1 MRHLIAIITGTLFI
15 LATSLAMA
23 GGDAANGKA
32 LTLDKGCAGCHGVD
46 GNSAMAQWPKIAGQ
60 GEKYLIRQLKA
71 FRDNDARKSGRVNAA
86 MAGFTKDLSDQDI
99 QDISAYYA
107 SQSIRIG
114 EADPKLV
121 KLGNRI
127 YRGGDKTKGLPS
139 CMGCHG
145 PTGAG
150 NPASGYPSL
159 SGQWAQYT
167 ESQLLQ
173 FKSEQ
178 RTNDLNRMMQDI
190 TSKMTRDEIKA
201 VSSYIQGLHD

>member
-1 MRHLIAIITGTLFI
+1 
-15 LATSLAMA
+15 MA
-23 GGDAANGKA
+23 D
-32 LTLDKGCAGCHGVD
+32 
-46 GNSAMAQWPKIAGQ
+46 
-60 GEKYLIRQLKA
+60 
-71 FRDNDARKSGRVNAA
+71 
-86 MAGFTKDLSDQDI
+86 FTKDLSDQNI

-107 SQSIRIG
+107 SQSIGVG

-178 RTNDLNRMMQDI
+178 RTNDLNRMM
-190 TSKMTRDEIKA
+190 
-201 VSSYIQGLHD
+201 